1 MPRPERPLE
10 GDDPEVLRFAA
21 DLRLLRA
28 KAGDLTYR
36 QMARRAHYAAAT
48 LSEAASGRRLPTLAV
63 TLAYVRAC
71 GGEPQEWERRW
82 RELRGR
88 ENDEPEPVIDEA
100 APYLG
105 LAPFRVADAQRF
117 YGREALVEELLER
130 IGEQRFV
137 ALLGASGSGKSSV
150 LRAGLQARV
159 QAGARPWPV
168 VVLTPG
174 AHPARDW
181 APPGDG
187 ETLIIVDQFEE
198 VFT

>member
-88 ENDEPEPVIDEA
+88 ENDELDVVGGAGD
-100 APYLG
+100 
-105 LAPFRVADAQRF
+105 QRG
-117 YGREALVEELLER
+117 YAERAHLLRGQALD
-130 IGEQRFV
+130 
-137 ALLGASGSGKSSV
+137 
-150 LRAGLQARV
+150 V
-159 QAGARPWPV
+159 QVHR
-168 VVLTPG
+168 
-174 AHPARDW
+174 
-181 APPGDG
+181 
-187 ETLIIVDQFEE
+187 
-198 VFT
+198 